1 MLRVIA
7 CAAVVFAATS
17 ANAHAQKVT
26 TVPGQDTLV
35 VSGVGKVR
43 LAGIAGLEPTLQ
55 MGSGGPTPPPRSGPS
70 SPPPA
75 LIGGRVNLSRNR
87 GARDFL
93 RKLVLGKD
101 VTIEYDDAG
110 GRADVPRVY
119 VFLDD
124 GSLVNAELLREGRVR
139 LDESVPIARLDEF
152 KRIEREARNARLG
165 VWAVAK

>member
-1 MLRVIA
+1 MSRVIA
-7 CAAVVFAATS
+7 CAAVVLVATS

-26 TVPGQDTLV
+26 TVPAQDTMV
-35 VSGVGKVR
+35 VAGVGKVR
-43 LAGIAGLEPTLQ
+43 LAGIAVLEPAFRV
-55 MGSGGPTPPPRSGPS
+55 GSGPTPPARSGPS

-101 VTIEYDDAG
+101 VTVEFDDAG

-124 GSLVNAELLREGRVR
+124 GTLVNSELLREGRARV
-139 LDESVPIARLDEF
+139 DDSVPITRLDEF
-152 KRIEREARNARLG
+152 KRIEREARDARRG
-165 VWAVAK
+165 VWAAPK

>member
-1 MLRVIA
+1 
-7 CAAVVFAATS
+7 
-17 ANAHAQKVT
+17 
-26 TVPGQDTLV
+26 
-35 VSGVGKVR
+35 
-43 LAGIAGLEPTLQ
+43 
-55 MGSGGPTPPPRSGPS
+55 MGSSGPTPPPRSGPS

-101 VTIEYDDAG
+101 VTLEFDDAG

-124 GSLVNAELLREGRVR
+124 GTLVNSELLREGRARV
-139 LDESVPIARLDEF
+139 DESVPIARLDEF
-152 KRIEREARNARLG
+152 KRIESEARNARRG
-165 VWAVAK
+165 VGPSELAGQVPRESEGLSACASSTTPTGLPSAASVCGKRPGGWRARHRG

>member
-1 MLRVIA
+1 MLRLIA
-7 CAAVVFAATS
+7 CATVVFAATS
-17 ANAHAQKVT
+17 ANVRAQKVT

-35 VSGVGKVR
+35 ISGVGKVR
-43 LAGIAGLEPTLQ
+43 LAGIAGLEPALQ
-55 MGSGGPTPPPRSGPS
+55 MGSGGPTPLPRSGPS

-75 LIGGRVNLSRNR
+75 LIGGRLNLSRNR

-101 VTIEYDDAG
+101 VTLEFDDAG

-124 GSLVNAELLREGRVR
+124 GTLVNSKLLREGRAR

-165 VWAVAK
+165 IWEVAR

>member
-17 ANAHAQKVT
+17 ANADAQKVT
-26 TVPGQDTLV
+26 TVAGQDTLV
-35 VSGVGKVR
+35 ISGVGKVR
-43 LAGIAGLEPTLQ
+43 LAGIAGLEPALQ
-55 MGSGGPTPPPRSGPS
+55 MGSTGPTPPPGSGPS

-75 LIGGRVNLSRNR
+75 LIGGRLNLSRNR

-101 VTIEYDDAG
+101 VTLEFDDAR

-124 GSLVNAELLREGRVR
+124 GTLVNGRLLREGRAR

-165 VWAVAK
+165 IWDVEK